1 MWRTLLQI
9 LGFSSTS
16 SEPTASVTQPEYDD
30 FASIKEPEPQRNTAS
45 YKEPEPEPVKEEAA
59 KEETETEPVKE
70 ETEIEPVKEE
80 TEIEPVKEEP
90 VEEKPDTESLPDLV
104 SDPEP
109 VKEETDIESLP
120 DLVSDTDSEPEPFKH
135 LEPTPDPIAEPTV
148 IADDSV
154 PFPEPTSQPTKRV
167 FPLFAP

>member
-30 FASIKEPEPQRNTAS
+30 FASIKEPEPQRNTVS
-45 YKEPEPEPVKEEAA
+45 YKEPAKEEPEPVKEEPEPA
-59 KEETETEPVKE
+59 KED
-70 ETEIEPVKEE
+70 
-80 TEIEPVKEEP
+80 P
-90 VEEKPDTESLPDLV
+90 VEEKPE
-104 SDPEP
+104 PEP
-109 VKEETDIESLP
+109 DTESLP

-135 LEPTPDPIAEPTV
+135 LEPTPDPVAEPTV

-154 PFPEPTSQPTKRV
+154 PFPEPTSQPTQRV

>member
-30 FASIKEPEPQRNTAS
+30 FASIKEPEPQRNTVS
-45 YKEPEPEPVKEEAA
+45 YKEPEPA
-59 KEETETEPVKE
+59 KE
-70 ETEIEPVKEE
+70 
-80 TEIEPVKEEP
+80 EPVKEEP
-90 VEEKPDTESLPDLV
+90 DTAKEDQDTGSLPDLV
-104 SDPEP
+104 SDSEP

-135 LEPTPDPIAEPTV
+135 LEPTPDPVAEPTV

-154 PFPEPTSQPTKRV
+154 PFPEPTSQPTQRV

>member
-30 FASIKEPEPQRNTAS
+30 LALIKEPEPQRNTVS
-45 YKEPEPEPVKEEAA
+45 YKEPEPVEDEPEPVKEEPEPEPVKEDP
-59 KEETETEPVKE
+59 EP
-70 ETEIEPVKEE
+70 
-80 TEIEPVKEEP
+80 EP
-90 VEEKPDTESLPDLV
+90 VEEE
-104 SDPEP
+104 PEPAKEDP

-120 DLVSDTDSEPEPFKH
+120 DLVSDTDSEPEPEPFKH
-135 LEPTPDPIAEPTV
+135 LEPTPDPVAEPTV

-154 PFPEPTSQPTKRV
+154 PFPEPTSQPTQRV

>member
-45 YKEPEPEPVKEEAA
+45 YKEPEPVKEEPEIA
-59 KEETETEPVKE
+59 KEET
-70 ETEIEPVKEE
+70 
-80 TEIEPVKEEP
+80 
-90 VEEKPDTESLPDLV
+90 VEEKPDTESLPVLV

-109 VKEETDIESLP
+109 EPDIESLP

-135 LEPTPDPIAEPTV
+135 LEPTPDPIAEPTFTV
-148 IADDSV
+148 EDSV
-154 PFPEPTSQPTKRV
+154 SYPEPTSQPTQRV